1 MANKLKMLGL
11 CAVVAFPLLWEG
23 HAGANDFLFL
33 RSAKNG
39 VARLSRSEARAV
51 FTGKTK
57 NWPNGEVV
65 QVVLTS
71 SGSPEMKWLAETV
84 IGISETALRTKIKQE
99 SFKGEMRNPV
109 AVSSVQD
116 CVAELRNSP
125 GAICAASATDTSSLP
140 AGVATTSYSGD

>member
-1 MANKLKMLGL
+1 MTNKLKMLSL
-11 CAVVAFPLLWEG
+11 AVVVAAPLLCG
-23 HAGANDFLFL
+23 GRAGANDFLFL

-39 VARLSRSEARAV
+39 VSRMSRGEARAL

-71 SGSPEMKWLAETV
+71 NGSPEMKWLAESV

-109 AVSSVQD
+109 AVSTVQD
-116 CVAELRNSP
+116 CVAELRSNP
-125 GAICAASATDTSSLP
+125 GAICAAPAADATSLP
-140 AGVATTSYSGD
+140 AGVATISYSGD